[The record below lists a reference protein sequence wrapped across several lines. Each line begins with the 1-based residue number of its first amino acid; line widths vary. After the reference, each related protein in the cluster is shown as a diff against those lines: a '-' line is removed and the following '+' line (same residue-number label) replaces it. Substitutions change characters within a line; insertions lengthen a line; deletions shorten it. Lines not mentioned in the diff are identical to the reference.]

1 MSDFYAVIK
10 SQIDTVSDLTTRE
23 GRTNALLCLSSVK
36 KNRDI
41 NCICIKISINT
52 EGKYT
57 FHLVIQSINLSHL
70 IKN

>member
-10 SQIDTVSDLTTRE
+10 SQIDTVSDLTTRV

-52 EGKYT
+52 EGK
-57 FHLVIQSINLSHL
+57 
-70 IKN
+70 